1 MNERTPQRAYLDL
14 QKLARDQGRN
24 TQQLFELYIH
34 ERFLARLATSRFA
47 DQLILK
53 GGMLL
58 AVLDVR
64 RGTRDAD
71 MLARGLAS
79 DESSLRAVIG
89 EIAALAMADGVS
101 FDTTTISVTPI
112 REGAEYEGV
121 RLALPASLGGAELK
135 LRLDLSFGDPVEPQR
150 IAYPTLL
157 GDQDFPLLGYS
168 LESVIAE
175 KADTMMFLGDANT
188 RDRDYGDVYL
198 LSGIH
203 PVEAEPLRQALR
215 RVAEHRQHEVRPL
228 GPLLETLRERRQQP
242 WEAFRAR
249 AGLPGLPERFSDVV
263 DAVIA
268 FIDGMQNAGIS
279 LWNPAK
285 RRWEAP

>member
-1 MNERTPQRAYLDL
+1 MTERTPQRAYLDL
-14 QKLARDQGRN
+14 QNLARHQGRN

-34 ERFLARLATSRFA
+34 ERFLARLAKSRFA
-47 DQLILK
+47 DKFILK

-71 MLARGLAS
+71 MVARGVDG

-89 EIAALAMADGVS
+89 EIAEVDMADGVG
-101 FDTTTISVTPI
+101 FETGVITITTI
-112 REGAEYEGV
+112 REGAEHEGV
-121 RLALPASLGGAELK
+121 RIVLPASLRGAKLK

-150 IAYPTLL
+150 IDYPTLL
-157 GDQDFPLLGYS
+157 DDSGFRLLGYP

-175 KADTMMFLGDANT
+175 KADTMMLLGDANT

-198 LSGIH
+198 LSEIH
-203 PVEAEPLRQALR
+203 SVGAQSLRRELN
-215 RVAEHRQHEVRPL
+215 RVAEHRGHEVRPL
-228 GPLLETLRERRQQP
+228 GPLLETLRESRQQP

-249 AGLPGLPERFSDVV
+249 AGLPGLPNHFSDAVDVV
-263 DAVIA
+263 VA
-268 FIDGMQNAGIS
+268 FVDGVQAPGAS
-279 LWNPAK
+279 LWNPITGQ
-285 RRWEAP
+285 WE

>member
-1 MNERTPQRAYLDL
+1 VSARTPQQAYLDL
-14 QKLARDQGRN
+14 QKLARAQGRN

-34 ERFLARLATSRFA
+34 ERFLARLASSRFSEMFV
-47 DQLILK
+47 LK

-58 AVLDVR
+58 AVLEVR
-64 RGTRDAD
+64 RPTRDAD

-79 DESSLRAVIG
+79 DEGKLRAVVG
-89 EIAALAMADGVS
+89 EIAAISMADGVA
-101 FDTTTISVTPI
+101 FDATEISVERI
-112 REGAEYEGV
+112 REDADYEGV
-121 RLALPASLGGAELK
+121 RLTLPSSLAGAALK

-150 IAYPTLL
+150 IDYPTLL
-157 GDQDFPLLGYS
+157 DDPDFRLLSYP

-198 LSGIH
+198 LSEVH

-215 RVAEHRQHEVRPL
+215 TTAEHRRHEMRPL
-228 GPLLETLRERRQQP
+228 RPLLETLRQSRQQP

-249 AGLPGLPERFSDVV
+249 VGLSALPERFSEVV
-263 DAVIA
+263 DGVVE
-268 FIDGMQNAGIS
+268 FVDGVQEEHVS
-279 LWNPAK
+279 RWHPAE
-285 RRWEAP
+285 RRWV